1 MRSKVLQDLITLL
14 AGHPVR
20 GPAGFYAGPVLQ
32 QAVIFGH
39 FGVTTSRKPERENR
53 KSYVRYCVVRP
64 TLLRVQTLTRSERH
78 KRHLER
84 QPHQPWRKPPLSTS
98 LQPPWYREQTQSY
111 SPISV
116 HVSMCV
122 LVIHY
127 LLQVTFPE
135 FQLSGQSF
143 PVPLHGRLVSL
154 LLRYQPF
161 IVDDRI

>member
-1 MRSKVLQDLITLL
+1 MRSKVLQDVITLL

-20 GPAGFYAGPVLQ
+20 GPASFYAGPVLQ

-39 FGVTTSRKPERENR
+39 FGVTTSRKPEGENR
-53 KSYVRYCVVRP
+53 KSYIRYCVVRP

-78 KRHLER
+78 KRRLER

-98 LQPPWYREQTQSY
+98 LEPPWYGERKQLY

-116 HVSMCV
+116 HVTMCA

-135 FQLSGQSF
+135 FQLSGQNF
-143 PVPLHGRLVSL
+143 FVPLHGRLVSL
-154 LLRYQPF
+154 LLRYKPF
-161 IVDDRI
+161 IVNDRI